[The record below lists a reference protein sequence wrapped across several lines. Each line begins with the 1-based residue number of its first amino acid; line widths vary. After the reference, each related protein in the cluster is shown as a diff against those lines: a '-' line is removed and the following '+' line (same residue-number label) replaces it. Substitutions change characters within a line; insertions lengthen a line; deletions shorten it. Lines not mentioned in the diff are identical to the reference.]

1 MVYSVLS
8 YLRLTSFKI
17 LNDVTFGIVF
27 NCKKNLKKKKEKEKE
42 KKKTISISSEMEK
55 ASCLLM
61 ISMLLLL

>member
-1 MVYSVLS
+1 MSS

-17 LNDVTFGIVF
+17 LNDMTFGAIF
-27 NCKKNLKKKKEKEKE
+27 NSK

>member
-1 MVYSVLS
+1 M
-8 YLRLTSFKI
+8 
-17 LNDVTFGIVF
+17 TFGTVF
-27 NCKKNLKKKKEKEKE
+27 NCKKKIKKKLNKKEKKKEKEKE

>member
-17 LNDVTFGIVF
+17 LNDVTFGAIF
-27 NCKKNLKKKKEKEKE
+27 NTKKKK
-42 KKKTISISSEMEK
+42 KKKSLSISSEMEK